1 MHEASM
7 GNEGNT
13 GLGVMGQP
21 NGAVRDPLFFRWHK
35 VKFDVLF
42 IFAQE
47 IWVKGNN
54 RGEGVCVHPGDPVP
68 TFNWVFNINTA
79 K

>member
-1 MHEASM
+1 MHVASM

-35 VKFDVLF
+35 VIILYNFQRALRSHKSHLPF
-42 IFAQE
+42 
-47 IWVKGNN
+47 
-54 RGEGVCVHPGDPVP
+54 
-68 TFNWVFNINTA
+68 
-79 K
+79 

>member
-7 GNEGNT
+7 GNVGNT

-35 VKFDVLF
+35 VIFRSFFFEKLF
-42 IFAQE
+42 LF
-47 IWVKGNN
+47 N
-54 RGEGVCVHPGDPVP
+54 R
-68 TFNWVFNINTA
+68 T
-79 K
+79 